1 MELSLNVGYFGPHIA
16 NNHEYIK
23 ELDDIGISCIWT
35 AEAYGYDAVTPLS
48 YFAGITSN
56 LELGAGIM
64 QIPGRTPAMTAMT
77 AVTIDKLSNG
87 RFRLGLG
94 VSGPQVVEGWH
105 GVQYGKPLLK
115 TREYIKIIRD
125 ILNRDEKV
133 TFEGT
138 YYNLPFN
145 GEDAT
150 GLGKPLKLIEEPY
163 RKNIPIYLA
172 AIGPKNIEL
181 SAEITDGWLPF
192 MYSPSKGDEIF
203 NKYLKV
209 GFDKSQIKDKKKNFE
224 IVATT
229 YAKLCK
235 PEEKETYLQPARQ
248 TFALYIGGMG
258 AQAGATEFTESV
270 SKSLVSTTLKGCTIE
285 KTEVFKERVFVM
297 VVYDANKAREE
308 AKAVAR
314 AEAKK
319 EEALYSEFK
328 ARQAF
333 DALDQALDRMKGS
346 SSVSAPE

>member
-150 GLGKPLKLIEEPY
+150 GLGKPLKLIEDPY

-203 NKYLKV
+203 NKYLNV
-209 GFDKSQIKDKKKNFE
+209 GFDKSEIKDKKKNFE

-258 AQAGATEFTESV
+258 AK
-270 SKSLVSTTLKGCTIE
+270 SKNFYYNLACEYGYKDIADKIQDYYLSGNKKEAEAILPSELVEDLTLVG
-285 KTEVFKERVFVM
+285 TEVEIQKKIAKWKETSITELSISTPVDIETVKFIK
-297 VVYDANKAREE
+297 NNI
-308 AKAVAR
+308 
-314 AEAKK
+314 
-319 EEALYSEFK
+319 
-328 ARQAF
+328 
-333 DALDQALDRMKGS
+333 
-346 SSVSAPE
+346 